1 MKNENIYSKFWK
13 KITIGNYRF
22 GLIGFIPILT
32 VVYLFRSYWI
42 NVNESIWVSILYT
55 LLFIIIV
62 MALAKFFGQLKQN
75 LFRKDAW

>member
-1 MKNENIYSKFWK
+1 MKNENIYIKVWR
-13 KITIGNYRF
+13 KITISSYKF
-22 GLIGFIPILT
+22 ELIGFIPILT

-42 NVNESIWVSILYT
+42 NVNESIWMSILYT

-62 MALAKFFGQLKQN
+62 RALARFLGWLKQN